1 MFSGFGKGL
10 WTGVLKPTAGMTAGM
25 LDLASRSS
33 LGIANAVPGPVRPL
47 MAPCLGLKPAMPHL
61 APGARRSYAQD
72 ARIF

>member
-1 MFSGFGKGL
+1 VLSGFGKGL

-47 MAPCLGLKPAMPHL
+47 MAPCLGKM
-61 APGARRSYAQD
+61 SS
-72 ARIF
+72 